1 VCTTCQLGQICQFSL
16 RPCHVFPMAL
26 QGVAGPFSA
35 GMSTGLS
42 VNTFCIPDTQSP
54 AVNQTAGLPGE
65 GAIITDHKLTAAF
78 PATPQ

>member
-1 VCTTCQLGQICQFSL
+1 MQ
-16 RPCHVFPMAL
+16 L
-26 QGVAGPFSA
+26 QGVAGPAS
-35 GMSTGLS
+35 GGVSDGVS

-65 GAIITDHKLTAAF
+65 GAIITDHSLTVSF